1 MLTTVVRSIS
11 PVLSIVAVIILAGG
25 CAEQRQL
32 TSVSTS
38 AQPNASPWA
47 SPTSTMRWNEY
58 AWDLIAR
65 NQIGQFPSA
74 RTFAYMNLAINNA
87 IVAARQQGRTP
98 DGAAAGAAA
107 AVLTYAFPKEEQ
119 AITARLARE
128 TAALGGE
135 ARTDFAAG
143 TDIGRTAAA
152 AVIDAAKT
160 DRAGATWSGSVPTGP
175 DKWTSLAQP
184 PAAPLGPHLGAIRPF
199 FMTTGSDF
207 RPAGP
212 PAYDSPTFRSAVAEL
227 RRVSDTRTGE
237 QLRIAQYWEN
247 LSGAYSA
254 GLWNDTARQAISARG
269 LGEPESARVLAM
281 LHMVGMDAFIAC
293 HDAKYTFWVPR
304 PTQVDPGIRLPI
316 GVPNHPSYPSNHA
329 CVSGAMGLAL
339 DGDFPE
345 QGGRYFAM
353 GRQAGESRI
362 YAGIHYRFDVDDG
375 FVIARKLVARAR
387 EVGIPADRPFMPLGR

>member
-87 IVAARQQGRTP
+87 IVAARQQGRKP

-184 PAAPLGPHLGAIRPF
+184 PAAPLG
-199 FMTTGSDF
+199 
-207 RPAGP
+207 
-212 PAYDSPTFRSAVAEL
+212 
-227 RRVSDTRTGE
+227 
-237 QLRIAQYWEN
+237 
-247 LSGAYSA
+247 
-254 GLWNDTARQAISARG
+254 
-269 LGEPESARVLAM
+269 
-281 LHMVGMDAFIAC
+281 
-293 HDAKYTFWVPR
+293 
-304 PTQVDPGIRLPI
+304 
-316 GVPNHPSYPSNHA
+316 
-329 CVSGAMGLAL
+329 
-339 DGDFPE
+339 
-345 QGGRYFAM
+345 
-353 GRQAGESRI
+353 
-362 YAGIHYRFDVDDG
+362 
-375 FVIARKLVARAR
+375 
-387 EVGIPADRPFMPLGR
+387 